1 VAGAEDSRN
10 SKRCPIV
17 DHGSWVVLVVFHAS
31 GVYYGSEF
39 RHVVSLTEI
48 DQESEGSARRD
59 VRFAANSN
67 CEVHVCGD
75 SVQRKE
81 NCVVPGAIVTI
92 GNAILLESSLD
103 ASIVGVPFVHKI
115 P

>member
-1 VAGAEDSRN
+1 MPVSPLK

-17 DHGSWVVLVVFHAS
+17 DHGSWVVLVLVFHAS
-31 GVYYGSEF
+31 GVYDGSEF

-59 VRFAANSN
+59 VRFAANRN
-67 CEVHVCGD
+67 FEVHIYGD

-81 NCVVPGAIVTI
+81 NCVVPGAIVAI
-92 GNAILLESSLD
+92 GNT
-103 ASIVGVPFVHKI
+103 I